1 MINLPKKANLIIYR
15 LKEKGLEVFLVNSSE
30 EGEAWD
36 LPKAELSEGKPRSL
50 VDEERLIALDPVTS
64 DIGDSEEALAV
75 EGDWHDIPSLKN
87 MLQEDAMYLK
97 DKLKEMEKGTYFAI
111 KEAFKKVLPHQYEFL
126 KELKDII
133 VDRNSI
139 KNM

>member
-15 LKEKGLEVFLVNSSE
+15 LREKGLEVFLVNSSD
-30 EGEAWD
+30 EGEDWG
-36 LPKAELSEGKPRSL
+36 LPKADLAEEKPQYL
-50 VDEERLIALDPVTS
+50 VDEERLISLDPVTS

-75 EGDWHDIPSLKN
+75 EGDWHDIPSLKA

-97 DKLKEMEKGTYFAI
+97 DKIKEMEKGTFFAI

-133 VDRNSI
+133 IDRNSI

>member
-15 LKEKGLEVFLVNSSE
+15 LREKGLEIFLVNSAD
-30 EGEAWD
+30 EGEAWG
-36 LPKAELSEGKPRSL
+36 LPKAELSEEKPKAL

-64 DIGDSEEALAV
+64 EIGDAEEALAI

-126 KELKDII
+126 KELKEII
-133 VDRNSI
+133 IDRNSI